1 MNESFPQC
9 RLRIRVTYIGLL
21 ISFGASAQDV
31 HFSNAAQ
38 VPLYLNPAQ
47 TGFFDGKTAINLSN
61 RLQSFSTTA
70 DFSTTALSYQH
81 RFQKTGD
88 KPYLAIAGQLQYEK
102 ATTIDLTHLN
112 LDGAFSYTYPLQKNG
127 KLRLGGML
135 GVHQRS
141 NSSQKL
147 LWGDQFRYTAVDP
160 NVPSQDLFAQNQN
173 VFFLDLSGGV
183 IYQRKSDNH
192 IDWHVGL
199 GIFHLNQ
206 AKQNFGSD
214 SKVIYPVR
222 VALHGGA
229 TFGISDKTQLRTNAW
244 VQTQDL
250 ALFHNEIGE
259 QLTLNYALN
268 NTQTVEI
275 GVLARQNLNAGW
287 VTIAPQLG
295 FKYEDWRVSTAYD
308 VNLNSACLNCKN
320 GGFEAHITKIVPLS
334 LSASAVTKPRKV
346 SPSSEVAK
354 PRKVNPSSESP
365 KPRNVNPSSDAEKA
379 PSEKP
384 SVPTPATETN
394 PSVKPTVEPT
404 VEVQPIDDLPTE
416 IYEPIPLINK
426 TNIPN
431 TPLEGRS
438 DANNAAPAPATPI
451 ILPSFPIA
459 LYFDND
465 VPKVGVEA
473 SYESAYLKYVSLKD
487 SLQRLYAKTNA
498 LPQQDRTIL
507 DFFDNEVIPNFEK
520 MHLLYDA
527 LHRSMLG
534 GETLEVTVS
543 AGTSDVATFEYNR
556 KLAQRRFE
564 AFYSDLRHYQ
574 NGILIPYLDNKQ
586 LIVNQLPF
594 KTNLFP
600 SEAEPKK
607 LNAIIG
613 IDALQSR
620 KVEILNIKKL

>member
-1 MNESFPQC
+1 MNEYFPQC
-9 RLRIRVTYIGLL
+9 RLRFCATYIGLL
-21 ISFGASAQDV
+21 ISFWATAQDV

-47 TGFFDGKTAINLSN
+47 TGFFDGKASINLSN
-61 RLQSFSTTA
+61 RLQSFATTA
-70 DFSTTALSYQH
+70 DFSTTSLSYQH
-81 RFQKTGD
+81 RFQPVGT
-88 KPYLAIAGQLQYEK
+88 KPYLAISGQLQYEK

-112 LDGAFSYTYPLQKNG
+112 LDGSFSYAYPMQKNG
-127 KLRLGGML
+127 TLRFGGML

-147 LWGDQFRYTAVDP
+147 LWGDKFRYTAVDP
-160 NVPSQDLFAQNQN
+160 NAPSQDLFAQNQN

-183 IYQRKSDNH
+183 LYHQKSDKG
-192 IDWHVGL
+192 IDWHLGL

-206 AKQNFGSD
+206 AKQNFGGD

-222 VALHGGA
+222 AALHGGA
-229 TFGISDKTQLRTNAW
+229 TFAISEKTHLITNAW

-295 FKYEDWRVSTAYD
+295 FKYEDWRISTAYD
-308 VNLNSACLNCKN
+308 VNLNSACLNCQN
-320 GGFEAHITKIVPLS
+320 GGLEAHITKIVPLS
-334 LSASAVTKPRKV
+334 LSTSSVTKPRKV
-346 SPSSEVAK
+346 TPSSEVVKPRKVNPSSDVAK
-354 PRKVNPSSESP
+354 PRKVNPSSDAENAQP
-365 KPRNVNPSSDAEKA
+365 KPKSSETEANP
-379 PSEKP
+379 
-384 SVPTPATETN
+384 V
-394 PSVKPTVEPT
+394 VKSTIEPP
-404 VEVQPIDDLPTE
+404 VEVPPVDELPTE

-426 TNIPN
+426 SNIPN
-431 TPLEGRS
+431 APIGERS
-438 DANNAAPAPATPI
+438 DAPTVAPAPTTPI
-451 ILPSFPIA
+451 LLPSFPIA

-465 VPKVGVEA
+465 VPKVGAEA
-473 SYESAYLKYVSLKD
+473 SYESAYLKYISLKD
-487 SLQRLYAKTNA
+487 SLQRLYSKTNA
-498 LPQQDRTIL
+498 LPQHDRTIL

-520 MHLLYDA
+520 IHLLYDA

-556 KLAQRRFE
+556 KLAQRRFD
-564 AFYSDLRHYQ
+564 AFYSDLRQYQ

-586 LIVNQLPF
+586 LIVKQLPF

-600 SEAEPKK
+600 TEAESKK